1 MWEVYV
7 IMAIVLI
14 VLSILWVKCIINT
27 QEKYPD
33 YKGNQDGF
41 DFDDE
46 IKDWDVTIADGL
58 EEEEREYEIIY
69 NPKKARPERRYF
81 KKQRK

>member
-7 IMAIVLI
+7 IMFMVVI

-27 QEKYPD
+27 HEKYPD

-46 IKDWDVTIADGL
+46 IKDWDVTVADGL
-58 EEEEREYEIIY
+58 DEEQDDIVKRFYEQMEKEVHQ
-69 NPKKARPERRYF
+69 NRGNLNK
-81 KKQRK
+81 